1 MAEYPKLIEILAT
14 FEERGQLAFT
24 REQILQMGY
33 PEKAL
38 QVALWRLQSQG
49 KIVSPARG
57 FFVLVG
63 TPYRKVGSPPPTWYI
78 DSWMKFKKLP
88 YYVGLLSA
96 AAFHGSSHHAVM
108 ETEVIVPRPIPEQE
122 IGSARF
128 RFFVKGS
135 VEKTPH
141 MVRDTPAGTV
151 NISTPSATLFDLVTY
166 AGRIGGI
173 NTVASVVAE
182 LIENVTLK
190 EIKSCLKAMPVT
202 QADLQ
207 RAGFLLERLSCDRLA
222 AEVGAFLKGCDLH
235 LVPLSCTNPER
246 EGPKSARW
254 SIIENETIEV
264 ES

>member
-1 MAEYPKLIEILAT
+1 MADYPKLIEILAS
-14 FEERGQLAFT
+14 FEERGQLTFT
-24 REQILQMGY
+24 REQILRMGY
-33 PEKAL
+33 PERAL

-49 KIVSPARG
+49 KIISPARG
-57 FFVLVG
+57 FFVSVG
-63 TPYRKVGSPPPTWYI
+63 IPYRKVGTPPPTWYV
-78 DSWMKFKKLP
+78 DSWMKFRKIP

-108 ETEVIVPRPIPEQE
+108 ETQVIVPRPVPEQE

-135 VEKTPH
+135 VEKTPRI
-141 MVRDTPAGTV
+141 VRDTPAGTV
-151 NISTPSATLFDLVTY
+151 EISTASATLIDLVTY

-173 NTVASVVAE
+173 NGVASVISE
-182 LIENVTLK
+182 LTDSVTLK
-190 EIKSCLKAMPVT
+190 EFNSCLKTMPVT

-207 RAGFLLERLSCDRLA
+207 RAGFLLERLSFDRLA

-246 EGPKSARW
+246 EAPKSARW